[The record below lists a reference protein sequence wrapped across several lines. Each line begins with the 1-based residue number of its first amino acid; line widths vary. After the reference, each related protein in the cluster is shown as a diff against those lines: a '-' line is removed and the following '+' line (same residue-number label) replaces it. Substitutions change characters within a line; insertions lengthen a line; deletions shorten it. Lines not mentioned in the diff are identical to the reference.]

1 MNEPPHTSYPLDEN
15 SANEHSHEKNP
26 QLPLGDGADYTPS
39 SDGAPT
45 TEPIVAMPNALQTP
59 SDHIPLDV
67 PEEHNTSFDNP
78 PTAHSNVP
86 EQDSMPL
93 EEKQIPEHNEIF
105 VNVPDDGNDNISVQ
119 VEEPFAH
126 AKYGFAAVVSIY
138 LMYQF
143 AGGALHSL
151 ARNHSS
157 AFDIVLQGLG
167 QLLFMLVPTIIVMRY
182 SPLKTQGLMRAGG
195 EVTTLQWGL
204 GLLGIFGIQIFD
216 AGFIVLQER
225 LMPSFMM
232 PVYQQL
238 RSWSDMVEQ
247 FYRTSFAG
255 TTPWEA
261 VRALLI
267 GAVVPAFAEEVLF
280 RGLLQRS
287 LEEVYPIRRAV
298 IVTAMIFGI
307 LHFNPLSVVP
317 LILIGAYLGFLAYY
331 TQSLALPIV
340 AHFLNNAIAIVAL
353 YAPSQGV
360 EMSPYGISLGRGML
374 LAVFGT
380 TLFVGA
386 YLLIRRL
393 TPQKQPTTTISPQKN
408 SSEASTAVV

>member
-1 MNEPPHTSYPLDEN
+1 MNEPPHTSYPLGEN
-15 SANEHSHEKNP
+15 PANEHSHEKNP

-39 SDGAPT
+39 SDGAP
-45 TEPIVAMPNALQTP
+45 EPTAAIASPQRMPSAHA
-59 SDHIPLDV
+59 SSEI
-67 PEEHNTSFDNP
+67 PEEENASSDDIP
-78 PTAHSNVP
+78 PTAHSSAP
-86 EQDSMPL
+86 EQDSTPL
-93 EEKQIPEHNEIF
+93 AEKQTAEHNEIF
-105 VNVPDDGNDNISVQ
+105 VTVPDDGDDDISVQ
-119 VEEPFAH
+119 AQEPFAH

-167 QLLFMLVPTIIVMRY
+167 QLLFMLVPAIIVMRY
-182 SPLKTQGLMRAGG
+182 SPLKTQGLMRSSG
-195 EVTTLQWGL
+195 EVTALQWGL

-360 EMSPYGISLGRGML
+360 EMSPYGISLGRGVL

>member
-1 MNEPPHTSYPLDEN
+1 MNEPPHTSYPLGEN
-15 SANEHSHEKNP
+15 PANEHSHEKNP
-26 QLPLGDGADYTPS
+26 QLPLGDGADYTPP
-39 SDGAPT
+39 SDGA
-45 TEPIVAMPNALQTP
+45 TEPEPIAAIPSALQTP
-59 SDHIPLDV
+59 STHSPL
-67 PEEHNTSFDNP
+67 E
-78 PTAHSNVP
+78 AP
-86 EQDSMPL
+86 EQDSPPL
-93 EEKQIPEHNEIF
+93 AEKQIAEHNEIF
-105 VNVPDDGNDNISVQ
+105 VSVPDNDDDDISVQ
-119 VEEPFAH
+119 AEEPFAH

-157 AFDIVLQGLG
+157 AFDIVLQGFG
-167 QLLFMLVPTIIVMRY
+167 QLLFMLVPAIIVMRY
-182 SPLKTQGLMRAGG
+182 SPLKTQGLMRSSG
-195 EVTTLQWGL
+195 EVTALQWGL

>member
-26 QLPLGDGADYTPS
+26 QLPLDDGTDYTS
-39 SDGAPT
+39 SSGGAPT
-45 TEPIVAMPNALQTP
+45 PEPTAAIPNTPAL
-59 SDHIPLDV
+59 SEV
-67 PEEHNTSFDNP
+67 PEEQNTSSSDNP
-78 PTAHSNVP
+78 PTAHSNAP
-86 EQDSMPL
+86 EQDSVPL

-105 VNVPDDGNDNISVQ
+105 VNVPDDGDDNISVQ

-167 QLLFMLVPTIIVMRY
+167 QLLFMLVPAIIVMRY
-182 SPLKTQGLMRAGG
+182 SPLKTQGLMRSGG

-232 PVYQQL
+232 PIYQQL

-380 TLFVGA
+380 MLFVGA

-393 TPQKQPTTTISPQKN
+393 TPQKQSTTIISPQKN